1 MTAATT
7 PAVAFLLVVLLLSVA
22 AASVL
27 AMSVVAAAAS
37 ALAMS
42 VVMVM
47 VVASAATVV
56 TAATATAFAA
66 EHLCHGLD
74 FSHSGRTRGH
84 HFAAEVQVFAGQ
96 RMVEVHLDLAVR
108 HLEDE
113 ALEAVAVGSVS
124 LDSLPGI
131 GVARVWIG
139 NQSTG

>member
-1 MTAATT
+1 MNSAT
-7 PAVAFLLVVLLLSVA
+7 
-22 AASVL
+22 
-27 AMSVVAAAAS
+27 
-37 ALAMS
+37 
-42 VVMVM
+42 
-47 VVASAATVV
+47 TVV

-113 ALEAVAVGSVS
+113 ALEAVAVDTIRKNPASRSAVEKLQERASQLRTLGRSAYRNFV
-124 LDSLPGI
+124 
-131 GVARVWIG
+131 
-139 NQSTG
+139 NQAVDIDQFAKRQVEGTRASTLVTVLGGANDT